1 MGPKGRNVILE
12 QSWGSPKITKDG
24 VTVAKGVEL
33 KDKFQNIGAKL
44 VQDVANNTNE
54 KAGDGTTTATVLA
67 RAIAKSGFDRVTH
80 GANPVE
86 IRRGLMAAVE
96 TVDEH
101 LTGMSKSVTTP
112 EEILQ
117 VATISA
123 NGDTSVG
130 ELISGAMKRVGR
142 EGVITVK
149 DGKTLH
155 DEMDVIEGMKFDRG
169 FISPY
174 FINSTKGAKVEYNDA
189 FVLFSEK
196 KISSIQSIIPAL
208 ELANSAKKPLIIVA
222 EDVDGEALTALVV
235 NRLKIG
241 LQVAA
246 VKAPGFGDNRKNTI
260 QDMAISTG
268 GLVFGTEG
276 SDVKLEDIQAQD
288 FGQVGEVCITKD
300 DTLLLKG
307 KGNQRDIDR
316 RVETIRDQIENSTS
330 DYEKE
335 KMQERI
341 AKMASGVAVLKIG
354 GSSEVEV
361 NEKKDRVN
369 DALCA
374 TRAAIEEGIVPGGG
388 TALIRCIE
396 VLDGVSA
403 ANDDQKRGVD
413 IVRQALRTPCYTI
426 AA

>member
-1 MGPKGRNVILE
+1 MGPKGRNVIIE
-12 QSWGSPKITKDG
+12 SSWGAPKITKDG
-24 VTVAKGVEL
+24 VTVAKAVEL

-67 RAIAKSGFDRVTH
+67 RAIAKAGFDRVTH

-86 IRRGLMAAVE
+86 IRRGLMAAVDA
-96 TVDEH
+96 VCEH
-101 LTGMSKSVTTP
+101 LTSMSKSVTTP

-123 NGDTSVG
+123 NGDTVVG
-130 ELISGAMKRVGR
+130 NLISDAMKKVGR

-155 DEMDVIEGMKFDRG
+155 DEMEVIEGMKFDRG

-208 ELANSAKKPLIIVA
+208 ELANQHKRPLIIVA
-222 EDVDGEALTALVV
+222 EDIDGEALTTLVI
-235 NRLKIG
+235 NRLKVG

-246 VKAPGFGDNRKNTI
+246 VKAPGFGDNRKNTM

-276 SDVKLEDIQAQD
+276 DTLKLDDVQIQD
-288 FGQVGEVCITKD
+288 FGKVGEVVITKD
-300 DTLLLKG
+300 DTLMLRG
-307 KGNQRDIDR
+307 KGGEADISR
-316 RVETIRDQIENSTS
+316 RVEMIKDQIEMSTS
-330 DYEKE
+330 EYEKE
-335 KMQERI
+335 KMQERM
-341 AKMASGVAVLKIG
+341 ARLASGVAVLKIG

-361 NEKKDRVN
+361 NEKKDRVT
-369 DALCA
+369 DALNA
-374 TRAAIEEGIVPGGG
+374 TRAAVEEGIVAGGG
-388 TALIRCIE
+388 VALIRCLSSIE
-396 VLDGVSA
+396 SIQPENED
-403 ANDDQKRGVD
+403 
-413 IVRQALRTPCYTI
+413 
-426 AA
+426 